1 LELFIPISISPGS
14 IEFDLNKK
22 SLADILEPLVNQI
35 KTNHQR
41 VSFCLAMTA
50 VLAASI
56 LAVVAITTPFAYAS
70 NGDSSET
77 ETEQEL
83 KQKNVGSGESTND
96 NCGQNLIDSAA
107 AVLTCGT
114 FTVAP

>member
-1 LELFIPISISPGS
+1 MY
-14 IEFDLNKK
+14 KK
-22 SLADILEPLVNQI
+22 SI
-35 KTNHQR
+35 
-41 VSFCLAMTA
+41 AMTA

-56 LAVVAITTPFAYAS
+56 LAVVAITTRFAYAS
-70 NGDSSET
+70 GGDSSET

-107 AVLTCGT
+107 VTACA
-114 FTVAP
+114 TVVDAPPV